1 MISLERDIT
10 VYDTEDMDLVEDL
23 IELYFSQKDVV
34 KRHHLLKAITFKCEF
49 ASKEFFEKAFK
60 KERKLEE
67 KLTALRGYAF
77 YASEQEIE
85 PCVNKLLESVMK
97 VPQTTPYAYNLYEN
111 MRAAYLL
118 PYLVKTYN
126 YPCFIRLSNQV
137 EKQYE
142 AMPDVFKNI
151 YSYDENGE
159 FYQIRDLDEV
169 QKSWDAFW
177 KHKRS

>member
-1 MISLERDIT
+1 
-10 VYDTEDMDLVEDL
+10 MDDL
-23 IELYFSQKDVV
+23 IELYLSEKDVV
-34 KRHHLLKAITFKCEF
+34 KRHHLLKTIMFKCEF

-159 FYQIRDLDEV
+159 LYEIRDPEEV
-169 QKSWDAFW
+169 KKSWDDFW
-177 KHKRS
+177 KHKRP

>member
-1 MISLERDIT
+1 ME
-10 VYDTEDMDLVEDL
+10 EL
-23 IELYFSQKDVV
+23 IEQYFSQKDVV
-34 KRHHLLKAITFKCEF
+34 KRHHLLKTITLKCEF
-49 ASKEFFEKAFK
+49 ASKDFFEKAYK

-77 YASEQEIE
+77 YASEQEVE
-85 PCVNKLLESVMK
+85 PYANKLRESVMK
-97 VPQTTPYAYNLYEN
+97 VSQTTPYAYNLYED

-126 YPCFIRLSNQV
+126 YHCFIELRDQV

-151 YSYDENGE
+151 YSYDEYGE
-159 FYQIRDLDEV
+159 FYQIRDPKEVNKSLDDFLK
-169 QKSWDAFW
+169 Q
-177 KHKRS
+177 KRS

>member
-1 MISLERDIT
+1 
-10 VYDTEDMDLVEDL
+10 MDEL
-23 IELYFSQKDVV
+23 IELYFSEKDVT
-34 KRHHLLKAITFKCEF
+34 KRHHLLKAIMFKCDL
-49 ASKEFFEKAFK
+49 ASKEFFDKAFK

-77 YASEQEIE
+77 YASEQEVKIYA
-85 PCVNKLLESVMK
+85 NKLLISVMK
-97 VPQTTPYAYNLYEN
+97 VPQTTPYAYNLYEDI
-111 MRAAYLL
+111 RAGYLL

-126 YPCFIRLSNQV
+126 YQCFIDLYEQV

-159 FYQIRDLDEV
+159 LYEIRDPEEV
-169 QKSWDAFW
+169 NKSWEDFW

>member
-1 MISLERDIT
+1 
-10 VYDTEDMDLVEDL
+10 MDEL
-23 IELYFSQKDVV
+23 IELYFSEKDVT
-34 KRHHLLKAITFKCEF
+34 KRHHLLKAIMFKCDL
-49 ASKEFFEKAFK
+49 ASKEFFDKAFK

-77 YASEQEIE
+77 YASEQE
-85 PCVNKLLESVMK
+85 VKTYANKLREAVMK
-97 VPQTTPYAYNLYEN
+97 VPKTTPYAYNLYED

-126 YPCFIRLSNQV
+126 YQCFIDLYEQV

-159 FYQIRDLDEV
+159 FYQIRDPEEV
-169 QKSWDAFW
+169 NKSWEDFW

>member
-1 MISLERDIT
+1 
-10 VYDTEDMDLVEDL
+10 MDEL
-23 IELYFSQKDVV
+23 IELYFSEKDVT
-34 KRHHLLKAITFKCEF
+34 KRHHLLKAIMFKCDL
-49 ASKEFFEKAFK
+49 ASKEFFEKAFM

-67 KLTALRGYAF
+67 KMMSLRGYSF
-77 YASEQEIE
+77 YASEQE
-85 PCVNKLLESVMK
+85 VKTYANKLREAVMK
-97 VPQTTPYAYNLYEN
+97 VPKTTPYAYNLYED

-126 YPCFIRLSNQV
+126 YQCFIDLYEQV

-159 FYQIRDLDEV
+159 LYEIRDPEEV
-169 QKSWDAFW
+169 NKSWEDFW

>member
-1 MISLERDIT
+1 M
-10 VYDTEDMDLVEDL
+10 VKDL
-23 IELYFSQKDVV
+23 IELYFCQKDVV
-34 KRHHLLKAITFKCEF
+34 KRNQILKSITFKCEF

-77 YASEQEIE
+77 YASEQEVE
-85 PCVNKLLESVMK
+85 PYAKKLLEAVMK
-97 VPQTTPYAYNLYEN
+97 VPQTTPYAYNLYED

-126 YPCFIRLSNQV
+126 YPCFIELRDQV

-151 YSYDENGE
+151 YSFDETGE
-159 FYQIRDLDEV
+159 FFQIRDPDEV
-169 QKSWDAFW
+169 RKSMDDFW
-177 KHKRS
+177 NHKRSKT

>member
-1 MISLERDIT
+1 M
-10 VYDTEDMDLVEDL
+10 EDL
-23 IELYFSQKDVV
+23 IELYFSEKDVV
-34 KRHHLLKAITFKCEF
+34 KRHHLLKAITFKCEY

-60 KERKLEE
+60 KERKIEE

-77 YASEQEIE
+77 YASEQEVKIYAD
-85 PCVNKLLESVMK
+85 KLRESVIK
-97 VPQTTPYAYNLYEN
+97 VSQTTPYAYNLYEV

-118 PYLVKTYN
+118 PYLVKKYN
-126 YPCFIRLSNQV
+126 YHCFNELYDRV

-159 FYQIRDLDEV
+159 YYLIRDPEEV
-169 QKSWDAFW
+169 KKSMDDFW
-177 KHKRS
+177 KQKRS

>member
-1 MISLERDIT
+1 M
-10 VYDTEDMDLVEDL
+10 VEDL
-23 IELYFSQKDVV
+23 IEQYFSQKDVV

-49 ASKEFFEKAFK
+49 ASKDFFERAFK

-97 VPQTTPYAYNLYEN
+97 VPQTTPYAYNLYED

-126 YPCFIRLSNQV
+126 YPCFIRLNT
-137 EKQYE
+137 
-142 AMPDVFKNI
+142 AH
-151 YSYDENGE
+151 
-159 FYQIRDLDEV
+159 L
-169 QKSWDAFW
+169 
-177 KHKRS
+177 